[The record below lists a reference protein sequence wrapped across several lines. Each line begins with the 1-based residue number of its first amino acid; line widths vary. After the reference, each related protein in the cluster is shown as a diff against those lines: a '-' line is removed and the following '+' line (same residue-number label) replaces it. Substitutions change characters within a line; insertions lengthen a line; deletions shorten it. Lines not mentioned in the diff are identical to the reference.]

1 MKVLVTGASGFIGTN
16 VIKYLLSQNYEVIAS
31 SRDVEKAKKKD
42 WYNKIIYLPLD
53 ISKYSNDLN
62 LFEYFEKPDVL
73 IHLAWDGL
81 PNFIDTIH
89 IDKNLFSHY
98 EFLKN
103 YVQSGGKHIVV
114 TGTCLEYGM
123 QYGPLDE
130 ELISKPLC
138 AYAIAK
144 DSLRRFIE
152 EIQKS
157 NPNLIFQWVR
167 LFYMFGQGQYN
178 KAILMQLDDAVER
191 GDKVFNMSA
200 GEQLRD
206 YLPIEKVAE
215 YISKIALQN
224 NITGI
229 INCCSG
235 NPISIRKLVE
245 DYIKIKNYNI
255 NLNLG
260 YFNYPFYEPMA
271 FWGDNKKINLLK

>member
-1 MKVLVTGASGFIGTN
+1 
-16 VIKYLLSQNYEVIAS
+16 
-31 SRDVEKAKKKD
+31 
-42 WYNKIIYLPLD
+42 
-53 ISKYSNDLN
+53 
-62 LFEYFEKPDVL
+62 
-73 IHLAWDGL
+73 
-81 PNFIDTIH
+81 
-89 IDKNLFSHY
+89 
-98 EFLKN
+98 
-103 YVQSGGKHIVV
+103 
-114 TGTCLEYGM
+114 
-123 QYGPLDE
+123 
-130 ELISKPLC
+130 
-138 AYAIAK
+138 
-144 DSLRRFIE
+144 
-152 EIQKS
+152 
-157 NPNLIFQWVR
+157 
-167 LFYMFGQGQYN
+167 
-178 KAILMQLDDAVER
+178 
-191 GDKVFNMSA
+191 MSA